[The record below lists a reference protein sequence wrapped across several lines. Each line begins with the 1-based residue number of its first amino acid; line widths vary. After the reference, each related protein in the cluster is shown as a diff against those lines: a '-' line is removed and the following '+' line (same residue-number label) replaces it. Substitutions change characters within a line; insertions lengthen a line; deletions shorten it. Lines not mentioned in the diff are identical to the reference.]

1 MRNGWRQ
8 RTLCAAIAAVVAVG
22 GWSVPV
28 AAEPSS
34 SELQTDVDAL
44 RASGITGVLAR
55 IETPTGTRVV
65 TAGVADTRTG
75 RPLPADPY
83 IRIGSTTKTFVAVV
97 ILQLVG
103 EGRLSLSD
111 PVERW
116 LPGVV
121 SGNGNDGRAVTV
133 GDLLR
138 HTSGI
143 HDYTSDLIWDYAT
156 PELYRQNRWRT
167 YTPAELV
174 AVSMRHPAGS
184 REHSYSNT
192 NYVLAG
198 MLIQAVTG
206 HGWDREVHD
215 RILAPLGLR
224 RTLTP
229 GTWPFLPDPHATNYH
244 QFAPGADLTDT
255 TIAVRGIDSGADGS
269 MISTPTEVNRFFA
282 ALVAGRLLKPAQWML
297 MRQLVALPDDSG
309 EPAGSGG
316 GFGIFYTPLSCGG
329 GYWNHGGTGLGTWME
344 PGVTTDGRRRLTL
357 YMFSNTFD
365 PDLATARQARVRAT
379 IDRALCR

>member
-1 MRNGWRQ
+1 
-8 RTLCAAIAAVVAVG
+8 VVG
-22 GWSVPV
+22 GWSAP
-28 AAEPSS
+28 AAAGPSS
-34 SELQTDVDAL
+34 SELQRDVDAL
-44 RASGITGVLAR
+44 RATGITGVLAR
-55 IETPTGTRVV
+55 IDTPTGSRVV

-75 RPLPADPY
+75 RPVPTDPY

-97 ILQLVG
+97 ALQLVG

-121 SGNGNDGRAVTV
+121 SGNGNNGRTVTV

-143 HDYTSDLIWDYAT
+143 YDYTADLIVDYAT

-167 YTPAELV
+167 YPPADLV
-174 AVSMRHPAGS
+174 AIAMRHPPGG

-198 MLIQAVTG
+198 MLIEAVTG
-206 HGWDREVHD
+206 HGWDREVRD
-215 RILAPLGLR
+215 RILTPLGLR
-224 RTLTP
+224 HTLVP
-229 GTWPFLPDPHATNYH
+229 GTWPFLPDPHATAYH
-244 QFAPGADLTDT
+244 QFAPGSDRIDT
-255 TIAVRGIDSGADGS
+255 TVAVRGLDSGADGS
-269 MISTPTEVNRFFA
+269 MISTPTEVNRFFT
-282 ALVAGRLLKPAQWML
+282 ALVTGRLLKPEQWAQ
-297 MRQLVALPDDSG
+297 MRDLVPDDSG
-309 EPAGSGG
+309 AGY
-316 GFGIFYTPLSCGG
+316 GIFHTPLSCGG

-344 PGVTTDGRRRLTL
+344 PGITTDGRRRLTL

-365 PDLATARQARVRAT
+365 PDLATTRQELVRAT